1 MQELKKAKFYLDKL
15 IESELSEKK
24 HEMTII
30 SLKIVNTMINKG
42 VKIMLSKEKTKL
54 LKNVISTMDSF
65 QQDYGKIHYSVNI
78 GSYPTDHRIIVR
90 AYNYD
95 ENKSI
100 EFVIDETN
108 EAYLYA
114 LFEQKTKIVLGE

>member
-1 MQELKKAKFYLDKL
+1 M
-15 IESELSEKK
+15 LSE
-24 HEMTII
+24 
-30 SLKIVNTMINKG
+30 
-42 VKIMLSKEKTKL
+42 EKTEL

-78 GSYPTDHRIIVR
+78 GSYSNGHRIIVR

-108 EAYLYA
+108 ESNLYA

>member
-1 MQELKKAKFYLDKL
+1 M
-15 IESELSEKK
+15 LSE
-24 HEMTII
+24 
-30 SLKIVNTMINKG
+30 
-42 VKIMLSKEKTKL
+42 EKTEL

-78 GSYPTDHRIIVR
+78 GSYPTGHRIIIR

-108 EAYLYA
+108 EVNLYA

>member
-1 MQELKKAKFYLDKL
+1 
-15 IESELSEKK
+15 
-24 HEMTII
+24 
-30 SLKIVNTMINKG
+30 
-42 VKIMLSKEKTKL
+42 MLSKEKTEL
-54 LKNVISTMDSF
+54 LKAVISTMDSF

-78 GSYPTDHRIIVR
+78 GSYPTGHRIIVR

-108 EAYLYA
+108 EKYLYQV
-114 LFEQKTKIVLGE
+114 FELKTKELLKVEDNNG

>member
-1 MQELKKAKFYLDKL
+1 M
-15 IESELSEKK
+15 
-24 HEMTII
+24 
-30 SLKIVNTMINKG
+30 
-42 VKIMLSKEKTKL
+42 SKTEL

-78 GSYPTDHRIIVR
+78 GSYPTGHRIIVR
-90 AYNYD
+90 AYNYV

-108 EAYLYA
+108 EAYLYV

>member
-1 MQELKKAKFYLDKL
+1 MIDERGLKL
-15 IESELSEKK
+15 IEKV
-24 HEMTII
+24 I
-30 SLKIVNTMINKG
+30 SLI
-42 VKIMLSKEKTKL
+42 
-54 LKNVISTMDSF
+54 DSF

-78 GSYPTDHRIIVR
+78 GSYPTGHRIIVR

>member
-1 MQELKKAKFYLDKL
+1 M
-15 IESELSEKK
+15 LSE
-24 HEMTII
+24 
-30 SLKIVNTMINKG
+30 
-42 VKIMLSKEKTKL
+42 EKTEL

-65 QQDYGKIHYSVNI
+65 KQDYGNIHYSVNI
-78 GSYPTDHRIIVR
+78 GSYPTGHRIIVR

-108 EAYLYA
+108 EAFLYA

>member
-1 MQELKKAKFYLDKL
+1 M
-15 IESELSEKK
+15 LSE
-24 HEMTII
+24 
-30 SLKIVNTMINKG
+30 
-42 VKIMLSKEKTKL
+42 EKTEL
-54 LKNVISTMDSF
+54 LKNVISTMDGF

-78 GSYPTDHRIIVR
+78 GSYPTGHRIIVR

-108 EAYLYA
+108 EANLYA

>member
-1 MQELKKAKFYLDKL
+1 M
-15 IESELSEKK
+15 LSE
-24 HEMTII
+24 
-30 SLKIVNTMINKG
+30 
-42 VKIMLSKEKTKL
+42 EKTEL

-78 GSYPTDHRIIVR
+78 GSYPTGHRIIVR

-100 EFVIDETN
+100 EFIIDETN
-108 EAYLYA
+108 EAYLHT

>member
-1 MQELKKAKFYLDKL
+1 M
-15 IESELSEKK
+15 LSE
-24 HEMTII
+24 
-30 SLKIVNTMINKG
+30 
-42 VKIMLSKEKTKL
+42 EKTEL

-65 QQDYGKIHYSVNI
+65 QQDYRKIHYSVNI
-78 GSYPTDHRIIVR
+78 GSYPTGHRIIVR

-95 ENKSI
+95 ENKAI

-108 EAYLYA
+108 QDYLYD

>member
-1 MQELKKAKFYLDKL
+1 M
-15 IESELSEKK
+15 LSE
-24 HEMTII
+24 EQ
-30 SLKIVNTMINKG
+30 
-42 VKIMLSKEKTKL
+42 TKL
-54 LKNVISTMDSF
+54 LEKVISTMDSF

-78 GSYPTDHRIIVR
+78 GSYPTGHRIIAR

-108 EAYLYA
+108 EAYLYT